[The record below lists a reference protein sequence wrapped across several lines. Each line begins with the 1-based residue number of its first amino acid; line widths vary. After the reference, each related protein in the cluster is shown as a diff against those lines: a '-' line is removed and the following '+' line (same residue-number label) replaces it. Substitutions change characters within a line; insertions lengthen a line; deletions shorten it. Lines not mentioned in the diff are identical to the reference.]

1 MPAIEA
7 VKAAMTFDT
16 ERLGGRIGC
25 GRRVAICVGALLS
38 FALHGSVLASFVYWA
53 EQKPGAIEQPTEAI
67 SLEFFKSEVLETV
80 KPSPSVVAASL
91 QSVEATSEVTESS
104 AAPLIEANGARE
116 EQLLRDV
123 QVQAGEVAK
132 SSSEAEGIDVLRG
145 AFDHEINAEVEVAA
159 EQNSKKARKATRHA
173 PAEKAVKRSEPLT
186 ERMRLRQPK
195 TKGAAS
201 ARASIGAK
209 QSTGRISASTGASMN
224 YAAVVRARVA
234 AHKPIGGGDRGT
246 VVVAFGVSGTGAL
259 RSASIARSSGNPS
272 LDGRVLAAVLSA
284 GPFPPPP
291 AGANLNFAIP
301 FYFK

>member
-1 MPAIEA
+1 M
-7 VKAAMTFDT
+7 
-16 ERLGGRIGC
+16 
-25 GRRVAICVGALLS
+25 
-38 FALHGSVLASFVYWA
+38 
-53 EQKPGAIEQPTEAI
+53 
-67 SLEFFKSEVLETV
+67 
-80 KPSPSVVAASL
+80 
-91 QSVEATSEVTESS
+91 EATSEVTESS
-104 AAPLIEANGARE
+104 AAPLIEAKGARE

-132 SSSEAEGIDVLRG
+132 SSSEAEGIDVVRG

-186 ERMRLRQPK
+186 ERMRLREPK

-259 RSASIARSSGNPS
+259 RSARIVRSSGNFVPGRKGAGRCAQRRTVSATAGRCQFEFCNTVLFQMSAPNSVMLLKRSVGATPRESERS
-272 LDGRVLAAVLSA
+272 LV
-284 GPFPPPP
+284 
-291 AGANLNFAIP
+291 
-301 FYFK
+301 